1 MTKSYGRKLRGYFK
15 AAEYS
20 SSRQG
25 HDDSQQADHGLRRVG
40 AVEST
45 LQPFTRTPEIS
56 LNVPASTNPSVASHV
71 VANRAHEDAKNA
83 ACGSDPAR
91 SD

>member
-1 MTKSYGRKLRGYFK
+1 MKRERERGYFK

-25 HDDSQQADHGLRRVG
+25 RDDSRQADHGLRRVG
-40 AVEST
+40 VVERT
-45 LQPFTRTPEIS
+45 LQPFTRAPEIN

-71 VANRAHEDAKNA
+71 VANRAHEDAKK
-83 ACGSDPAR
+83 CCLWLR
-91 SD
+91 SDTVGLER